1 MANRVVRHLHYLYFR
16 VSRISILVD
25 VDVAAS
31 THNAGLQGV
40 VRNEMARGG
49 IELEAAPLFL
59 YGRGSCNPDWVP
71 LPPDTDEDV
80 TEKFDLPL
88 TVQTITAHKSL
99 ILTTWKAIPMDTRAA
114 VRAAV
119 AKLCPSIERRFA
131 KGRPIKHAMVATLSN
146 ARKTWESRHL
156 QELASMMH
164 VTSLPLLARLVR
176 TKRQEEFGEPG
187 LDSSDSGAESEDDD
201 DEEPLDQATR
211 AALLDEMMY
220 D

>member
-1 MANRVVRHLHYLYFR
+1 MAPDTDRLQRRALRAITEADFKGAKGISFPNFLMANGVRHLHYLYFP
-16 VSRISILVD
+16 SCS
-25 VDVAAS
+25 
-31 THNAGLQGV
+31 
-40 VRNEMARGG
+40 
-49 IELEAAPLFL
+49 PLSD
-59 YGRGSCNPDWVP
+59 GRGSCNPDWVP
-71 LPPDTDEDV
+71 LPPDTNEDV

-88 TVQTITAHKSL
+88 TVQTITAHESL
-99 ILTTWKAIPMDTRAA
+99 ILTTWRAIPMDTRAA
-114 VRAAV
+114 
-119 AKLCPSIERRFA
+119 LCPSSERFA
-131 KGRPIKHAMVATLSN
+131 KGWPIKHAMEATLSN

-176 TKRQEEFGEPG
+176 TKRQEELGEPG

-220 D
+220 H